1 MRIKSHRFLCHP
13 YHSWEFHDSIKYQC
27 PDVTLPKCRRFC
39 RALIWK
45 TSKTNASIW
54 KKSIQ
59 SALTPG
65 SCHPK
70 TYKHTPCGSPMLSYP
85 FSVISTCSIA
95 AVQAISR
102 VWSPAVTTRKSWTG
116 GSLENND
123 WQFELNTSMYIWVF
137 PKIGVPQNGW
147 FITEKPIKMDD
158 LGVPPFSE
166 TPICLYNFPKT

>member
-1 MRIKSHRFLCHP
+1 MCIKSHRFLCHP

-39 RALIWK
+39 RALIWNLPK
-45 TSKTNASIW
+45 N
-54 KKSIQ
+54 KKCIHLKQ
-59 SALTPG
+59 NPYKVPKKPG

-70 TYKHTPCGSPMLSYP
+70 TYKHLPS

-116 GSLENND
+116 ESLENND

-147 FITEKPIKMDD
+147 FIMEKPIKMDD